1 MYPSEPSNL
10 PGIARGY
17 VPYFYYK
24 GLHQLYRLPGRQVP
38 SRAGERSQSGQDVSS
53 LEARLPR
60 FDRPETVEQIIAH
73 GYFAVSHEDPVTAI
87 LSDKQHTTQ
96 LALDD
101 AIAQIRHRYE
111 IYEQNL
117 YQLELGKCAAMN
129 AIYAH
134 IAYQGPP
141 TSKQMY
147 ARHKAIQGLYEQE
160 RLERTELWKDVSRLR
175 GLIPETAQLYLAAS
189 RKRSIL
195 GETGEDG

>member
-1 MYPSEPSNL
+1 MNPNEPSNL
-10 PGIARGY
+10 PAFGGGY
-17 VPYFYYK
+17 VPYFYQR
-24 GLHQLYRLPGRQVP
+24 GLHELYRLSGRQVP
-38 SRAGERSQSGQDVSS
+38 SRDGERSDSGRESFS
-53 LEARLPR
+53 LEARLPG

-73 GYFAVSHEDPVTAI
+73 GYFAMSHEDPVTAI
-87 LSDKQHTTQ
+87 LSDKQHTTR

-101 AIAQIRHRYE
+101 AIAQIRQRYE

-117 YQLELGKCAAMN
+117 YQIELGKCAAMN
-129 AIYAH
+129 AVYAH

-147 ARHKAIQGLYEQE
+147 ARHKAFQGLYEQE

-175 GLIPETAQLYLAAS
+175 GLIPESAQLYLAAS

-195 GETGEDG
+195 GEAGEDE